1 MESSKNQMIFY
12 GLDSANDKLDKI
24 IKALNLKSQ
33 CFEIKLIISEA
44 INNSFVHGNK
54 CDKNKPIY
62 VEWSLDDEKL
72 ILTVTDCGNGIE
84 NLGGYRKPS
93 EENILEESGRGL
105 FIIACYTDEVEYNG
119 NSIIMKKC
127 IKQ

>member
-54 CDKNKPIY
+54 SDKNKPIY

-72 ILTVTDCGNGIE
+72 TLTVTDCGNGIE
-84 NLGGYRKPS
+84 NLEGYRKPS

-105 FIIACYTDEVEYNG
+105 FIIACYSDEVEYKG